1 MSAPVPSWHGL
12 MDLKQR
18 AILVAVRSCKEEVM
32 AQFVKRFSLN
42 GRNALV
48 TGASKGIGREICR
61 VLADAGADIVA
72 VARDEKGLAEVK
84 GSVETSGRRCLVVKA
99 DLETVEG
106 ARNAAATA
114 LRAWGVV
121 DILVNNA
128 GITAIESILEAKVE
142 NWDRIMAVNLRAPFL
157 MAQALAPKMIEKGAG
172 KIINVSSQASEV
184 ALEKHAAY
192 MSSKGG
198 LNALTKVMTVE
209 WARHNIQSNAV
220 CPTVIM
226 TPMGEM
232 VWGDPAVGD
241 PMRAKIPLG
250 RFGRPV
256 EIADLVLFLA
266 SPASDLI
273 TGQTIF
279 ADGGFTAQ

>member
-1 MSAPVPSWHGL
+1 VPN
-12 MDLKQR
+12 
-18 AILVAVRSCKEEVM
+18 
-32 AQFVKRFSLN
+32 FVERFSLT
-42 GRNALV
+42 GKKALV
-48 TGASKGIGREICR
+48 TGASKGIGQEICR

-72 VARDEKGLAEVK
+72 VARDRQGLGGVAAAVHAM
-84 GSVETSGRRCLVVKA
+84 GRRCLTIEA
-99 DLETVEG
+99 DLATVQG
-106 ARNAAATA
+106 AQTAARAA
-114 LRAWGVV
+114 LEAWGVV

-142 NWDRIMAVNLRAPFL
+142 SWDRIMAVNLRAPFL
-157 MAQALAPKMIEKGAG
+157 LAQALAPKMIEQRAG
-172 KIINVSSQASEV
+172 KIVNVSSQTSTV
-184 ALEKHAAY
+184 ALDKHAAY
-192 MSSKGG
+192 MASKNG
-198 LNALTKVMTVE
+198 LNALTKAMTAE
-209 WARHNIQSNAV
+209 WAKYNIQSNAV

-232 VWGDPAVGD
+232 VWGDPRVGD

-250 RFGRPV
+250 RFGKPV

-279 ADGGFTAQ
+279 ADGGYTAL

>member
-1 MSAPVPSWHGL
+1 
-12 MDLKQR
+12 
-18 AILVAVRSCKEEVM
+18 M
-32 AQFVKRFSLN
+32 AEFPARFSLV

-48 TGASKGIGREICR
+48 TGASKGIGREICQ
-61 VLADAGADIVA
+61 VLAEAGADIVA
-72 VARDEKGLAEVK
+72 VARDRSGLADVK
-84 GSVETSGRRCLVVKA
+84 GVVERLGRRCLPVEA
-99 DLETVEG
+99 DLATVEG
-106 ARNAAATA
+106 PRAAAATA
-114 LRAWGVV
+114 LDTLGMI

-142 NWDRIMAVNLRAPFL
+142 SWDRIMTVNLRAPFL
-157 MAQALAPKMIEKGAG
+157 LAQALAPKMIEKRAG
-172 KIINVSSQASEV
+172 KIINISSQTSEV

-192 MSSKGG
+192 MASKSG

-209 WARHNIQSNAV
+209 WARYNIQSNAV

-232 VWGDPAVGD
+232 VWGDPQVGD
-241 PMRAKIPLG
+241 PMRSKIPLG
-250 RFGRPV
+250 RFGKPV

-273 TGQTIF
+273 TGQIIF
-279 ADGGFTAQ
+279 ADGGYTAQ

>member
-1 MSAPVPSWHGL
+1 MT
-12 MDLKQR
+12 
-18 AILVAVRSCKEEVM
+18 E
-32 AQFVKRFSLN
+32 FVKRFSLN
-42 GRNALV
+42 GKNALV

-72 VARDEKGLAEVK
+72 VARDEEGLAEVK
-84 GSVETSGRRCLVVKA
+84 GSVQNSGRRCLTVKA
-99 DLETVEG
+99 DLETIEG
-106 ARNAAATA
+106 ARSAAATA
-114 LRAWGVV
+114 LRAWGII

-142 NWDRIMAVNLRAPFL
+142 SWDRIMAVNLRAPFL
-157 MAQALAPKMIEKGAG
+157 LAQALAPKMIEKGAG
-172 KIINVSSQASEV
+172 KIINVSSQTSEV

-192 MSSKGG
+192 MSSKSG

>member
-1 MSAPVPSWHGL
+1 
-12 MDLKQR
+12 
-18 AILVAVRSCKEEVM
+18 VAE
-32 AQFVKRFSLN
+32 FVKRFSVT
-42 GRNALV
+42 GKNALV
-48 TGASKGIGREICR
+48 TGASKGIGKEICR

-72 VARDEKGLAEVK
+72 VARDRQGLGEVK
-84 GSVETSGRRCLVVKA
+84 TVVEALGRRCLA
-99 DLETVEG
+99 IEAELATVEG
-106 ARNAAATA
+106 PRAAADTA
-114 LRAWGVV
+114 LQAWGVV

-157 MAQALAPKMIEKGAG
+157 LAQAIAPKMIEKGAG
-172 KIINVSSQASEV
+172 KIVNISSQTSSV

-192 MSSKGG
+192 MSSKSG

-209 WARHNIQSNAV
+209 WAKHNIQSNAV

-250 RFGRPV
+250 RFGKPV

-279 ADGGFTAQ
+279 ADGGYTAL

>member
-1 MSAPVPSWHGL
+1 MPEFT
-12 MDLKQR
+12 Q
-18 AILVAVRSCKEEVM
+18 
-32 AQFVKRFSLN
+32 RFSLT
-42 GRNALV
+42 GRKALV
-48 TGASKGIGREICR
+48 TGASKGIGNEICR

-72 VARDEKGLAEVK
+72 VARDRAGLLEVK
-84 GSVETSGRRCLVVKA
+84 NAVEALGRRCLVIEA
-99 DLETVEG
+99 DLATVDG
-106 ARNAAATA
+106 PRSAARAA
-114 LRAWGVV
+114 LEAWDAI

-142 NWDRIMAVNLRAPFL
+142 SWDRIMAVNLRAPFL
-157 MAQALAPKMIEKGAG
+157 LAQALAPGMIERRAG
-172 KIINVSSQASEV
+172 KIVNVSSQTSDV
-184 ALEKHAAY
+184 ALDNHAAY
-192 MSSKGG
+192 MASKSG
-198 LNALTKVMTVE
+198 LNALTKAMTVE
-209 WARHNIQSNAV
+209 WAKYNIQSNAV

-232 VWGDPAVGD
+232 VWGDPKIGE

-250 RFGRPV
+250 RFGKVV

-279 ADGGFTAQ
+279 ADGGYTAV

>member
-1 MSAPVPSWHGL
+1 
-12 MDLKQR
+12 
-18 AILVAVRSCKEEVM
+18 M
-32 AQFVKRFSLN
+32 AAEFIERFSLA
-42 GRNALV
+42 GKKALV
-48 TGASKGIGREICR
+48 TGASRGIGAEICR

-72 VARDEKGLAEVK
+72 VARDRQGLQQAK
-84 GSVETSGRRCLVVKA
+84 AAVEAKGRRCLVVEA
-99 DLETVEG
+99 DLATVDG
-106 ARNAAATA
+106 PRDAARAALA
-114 LRAWGVV
+114 AWGNI

-142 NWDRIMAVNLRAPFL
+142 SWDRIMAVNLRAPFL
-157 MAQALAPKMIEKGAG
+157 LAQALAPGMIERRAG
-172 KIINVSSQASEV
+172 KIVNISSQTSEV
-184 ALEKHAAY
+184 ALDRHAAY
-192 MSSKGG
+192 MASKNG

-209 WARHNIQSNAV
+209 WAQHNIQSNAV

-232 VWGDPAVGD
+232 VWGDPAIGD

-250 RFGRPV
+250 RFGKTV

-273 TGQTIF
+273 TGQIIF
-279 ADGGFTAQ
+279 ADGGYTAV

>member
-1 MSAPVPSWHGL
+1 
-12 MDLKQR
+12 
-18 AILVAVRSCKEEVM
+18 M
-32 AQFVKRFSLN
+32 AEFVKRFSVT
-42 GRNALV
+42 GKNALV
-48 TGASKGIGREICR
+48 TGASKGIGKEICR

-72 VARDEKGLAEVK
+72 VARDRQGLGEVK
-84 GSVETSGRRCLVVKA
+84 TVVEALGRRCLA
-99 DLETVEG
+99 IEAELATVEG
-106 ARNAAATA
+106 PRAAADTA
-114 LRAWGVV
+114 LQAWGVV

-157 MAQALAPKMIEKGAG
+157 LAQAIAPKMIEKGAG
-172 KIINVSSQASEV
+172 KIINISSQTSSV

-192 MSSKGG
+192 MSSKSG

-209 WARHNIQSNAV
+209 WAKHNIQSNAV

-250 RFGRPV
+250 RFGKPV

-279 ADGGFTAQ
+279 ADGGYTAL

>member
-1 MSAPVPSWHGL
+1 
-12 MDLKQR
+12 
-18 AILVAVRSCKEEVM
+18 M
-32 AQFVKRFSLN
+32 AEFVERFSLT
-42 GRNALV
+42 GKKALV
-48 TGASKGIGREICR
+48 TGGSKGIGAEICR

-72 VARDEKGLAEVK
+72 VARDHEGLQQAK
-84 GSVETSGRRCLVVKA
+84 AAVEAKGRRCLLVEA
-99 DLETVEG
+99 DLATVEG
-106 ARNAAATA
+106 PKEAARSA
-114 LRAWGVV
+114 LAAWGNI

-142 NWDRIMAVNLRAPFL
+142 SWDRIMAVNLRAPFL
-157 MAQALAPKMIEKGAG
+157 LAQALAPAMIERRAG
-172 KIINVSSQASEV
+172 KIVNISSQTSAV
-184 ALEKHAAY
+184 ALDRHAAY
-192 MSSKGG
+192 MASKNG

-209 WARHNIQSNAV
+209 WAQYNIQSNAV

-232 VWGDPAVGD
+232 VWGDPKVGD

-250 RFGRPV
+250 RFGKTV

-273 TGQTIF
+273 TGQVIF
-279 ADGGFTAQ
+279 ADGGYTAV